1 MQEQDSKHDD
11 TQDNTAEQ
19 VVPTLANDSSAT

>member
-1 MQEQDSKHDD
+1 MQEQDSKHDN

-19 VVPTLANDSSAT
+19 VVPTLVNDSLAS

>member
-1 MQEQDSKHDD
+1 MQEQDSKHED
-11 TQDNTAEQ
+11 TQDTTAEQ